1 MRKNNGSPVPD
12 EKPVPKAMQVQLARL
27 FGTESKEA
35 STCTRRTTEWRK
47 TLKAAL
53 REIDRYI
60 AENADTD
67 ELHRWMLL
75 SGLAAADESLN
86 EEDFWP
92 GYAEGITRLA
102 LMLLGDYPDH
112 RKGKP
117 GRKKDHHYSLNSCRS
132 AQWVQ
137 TPEQRFRTVMEA
149 GSIGYPTLSAKPRDV
164 LDDFR
169 RQFGFKPNW
178 ADFMEWYRA
187 NFPRDYAALFR

>member
-1 MRKNNGSPVPD
+1 MRKNSGSPEQD
-12 EKPVPKAMQVQLARL
+12 GKAVPKAMQVQLARL
-27 FGTESKEA
+27 FGAESKEA
-35 STCTRRTTEWRK
+35 STFNRKATDWRK
-47 TLKAAL
+47 TLRAVL
-53 REIDRYI
+53 REIDRYV
-60 AENADTD
+60 AENVDTD

-75 SGLAAADESLN
+75 SGLAAAEESLK

-102 LMLLGDYPDH
+102 LVLLGDYPDH
-112 RKGKP
+112 RRLKP
-117 GRKKDHHYSLNSCRS
+117 GRKKDGHYSLKACRS

-137 TPEQRFRTVMEA
+137 TPEQRFRAVFA
-149 GSIGYPTLSAKPRDV
+149 ASSIGCPKLCANPRDV

-169 RQFGFKPNW
+169 RQVGFGPNH